1 MKWLLHLGNAL
12 YAESLKLKKTL
23 ALWMCLIAPSVVVG
37 LYVLQTIFGPQPKVL
52 PPPMIAWQEFSLSC
66 FALWS
71 FLMLPLFVTLESA
84 LLAGLEHNEKQWKH
98 LLALPLPRS
107 VHYLAK
113 WVALESLVAL
123 AMLILLLLIPLG
135 GGLLS
140 ALSYAGIAGLPD
152 FGAMLLIA
160 LKIFLAASLMI
171 ALHCYIAIRWKS
183 FTVAVSIGMSA
194 TVMGFLVGQSA
205 KFGPFF
211 PWTMAIQ
218 ALTKTT
224 YFTLVLGLSCTGALL
239 LTGIASWR
247 FGNREMD

>member
-135 GGLLS
+135 GGR
-140 ALSYAGIAGLPD
+140 YCGL
-152 FGAMLLIA
+152 
-160 LKIFLAASLMI
+160 
-171 ALHCYIAIRWKS
+171 
-183 FTVAVSIGMSA
+183 T
-194 TVMGFLVGQSA
+194 
-205 KFGPFF
+205 
-211 PWTMAIQ
+211 
-218 ALTKTT
+218 
-224 YFTLVLGLSCTGALL
+224 
-239 LTGIASWR
+239 
-247 FGNREMD
+247 

>member
-1 MKWLLHLGNAL
+1 
-12 YAESLKLKKTL
+12 
-23 ALWMCLIAPSVVVG
+23 
-37 LYVLQTIFGPQPKVL
+37 
-52 PPPMIAWQEFSLSC
+52 
-66 FALWS
+66 
-71 FLMLPLFVTLESA
+71 
-84 LLAGLEHNEKQWKH
+84 
-98 LLALPLPRS
+98 
-107 VHYLAK
+107 
-113 WVALESLVAL
+113 
-123 AMLILLLLIPLG
+123 
-135 GGLLS
+135 
-140 ALSYAGIAGLPD
+140 
-152 FGAMLLIA
+152 MLLIA